1 MNSLGDFA
9 EAVAQKMTTDV
20 SAPVQEAAAITEE
33 AALQADNSL
42 FTKIHFS
49 WKAEDKAILERIRI
63 AAEAMF
69 QEAFASTI
77 TIIDDFYMQLR
88 VPEYREVGD
97 QVVVVRDAE
106 GRPVWKKNDVGHYI
120 ESWDQLTGQDVEQT
134 LADLARLR
142 LSLAPRV
149 NQLFLDAL
157 YARHVASDAYDDAWF
172 SMMEGTQGD
181 RSARSNRESRP
192 DRYGAYFRFYLHS
205 VADTFMKEIT
215 AFTKL
220 LENIRYWQVR
230 TQKG

>member
-1 MNSLGDFA
+1 MNSLGDLA
-9 EAVAQKMTTDV
+9 SAVAQKMTTDV
-20 SAPVQEAAAITEE
+20 CAPVQEAAALTEE

-49 WKAEDKAILERIRI
+49 WKPDDKAILERIRI

-69 QEAFASTI
+69 QEAFSTAI
-77 TIIDDFYMQLR
+77 AIIDDFYLQLR
-88 VPEYREVGD
+88 VPETREVDGQ
-97 QVVVVRDAE
+97 QVIVRDAE
-106 GRPVWKKNDVGHYI
+106 GRYVWQKENGHYI
-120 ESWDQLTGQDVEQT
+120 ERWDQLTGQDVEQT

-142 LSLAPRV
+142 LSLAPQV

-215 AFTKL
+215 AFQKL